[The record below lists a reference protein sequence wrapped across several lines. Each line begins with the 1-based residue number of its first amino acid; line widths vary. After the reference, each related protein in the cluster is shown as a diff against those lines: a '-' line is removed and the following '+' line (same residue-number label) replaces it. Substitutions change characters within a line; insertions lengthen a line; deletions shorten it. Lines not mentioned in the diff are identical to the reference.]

1 MAPTLR
7 RARRSITVIVCALAL
22 GAPPVATAEPSVEKQ
37 SAVGAGSYSIPGFG
51 PQHFAFAAQRT
62 PSGKAAGYIVADFAN
77 GSTGETETVRAA
89 VLCVSVIGNKAA
101 VVGEITSAD
110 PPFGSNLLVLIAE
123 DNGNPGEGL
132 VPDRIGEGVVFQP
145 ILPPD
150 PSQLCDA
157 FFGFGAPFPVER
169 GNIVIRS

>member
-1 MAPTLR
+1 M
-7 RARRSITVIVCALAL
+7 VCALAL
-22 GAPPVATAEPSVEKQ
+22 CLAPAAAAEPGLERQ
-37 SAVGAGSYSIPGFG
+37 SAVGGGSYSIAGFG

-101 VVGEITSAD
+101 VVGEITSPN
-110 PPFGSNLLVLIAE
+110 PPFGSNLLVLVAE
-123 DNGNPGEGL
+123 DNGNPDEGAAT
-132 VPDRIGEGVVFQP
+132 DRIGEGAVFQP

-150 PSQLCDA
+150 PTQLCDS
-157 FFGFGAPFPVER
+157 FIGFGAPFTVER